1 MEVSVIVPTY
11 KPKEYI
17 YECLES
23 LKNQTLN
30 KELFEV
36 LLVLNGDKEPY
47 YTDIKNWIKKNE
59 LKNFKLFYSEVA
71 GVSNARNLALDLSQ
85 GEYIVFIDDDDY
97 VDNNY
102 LEELYKM
109 NKKIGSNGIVVANYV
124 RFEDK
129 SRKLLSEVSYLFK
142 NNTLLGARKYF
153 SIVCLKIIP
162 KNVISDIRFNTKY
175 KNGEDS
181 LFMVEISKNIE
192 RVEKTEKKTF
202 YWRRVRQDSAHFK
215 KKNKKEILKNSLF
228 LFIDFF
234 KIFLTAG
241 YNKKFVFIEILALCK
256 GTIFQL
262 KN

>member
-1 MEVSVIVPTY
+1 MEVSVIIPTY
-11 KPKEYI
+11 KPQEYI

-36 LLVLNGDKEPY
+36 LVVLNGDKEPY
-47 YTDIKNWIKKNE
+47 HTDIKKWLADNNI
-59 LKNFKLFYSEVA
+59 KNFKLLYSEVA

-109 NKKIGSNGIVVANYV
+109 NKKIGSNGIVVANYA

-129 SRKLLSEVSYLFK
+129 SRKLLSEVTYPFK
-142 NNTLLGARKYF
+142 NNTLLGTRKYF
-153 SIVCLKIIP
+153 SIVWLKIIP

-175 KNGEDS
+175 KNGEDA
-181 LFMVEISKNIE
+181 LFMVEISKNVE
-192 RVEKTEKKTF
+192 RIEKTEKKTF
-202 YWRRVRQDSAHFK
+202 YWRRVRQDSAHFRK
-215 KKNKKEILKNSLF
+215 KSKKEIIKNHFSLIIEYSKSLF
-228 LFIDFF
+228 KKD
-234 KIFLTAG
+234 
-241 YNKKFVFIEILALCK
+241 YNKKFVFVRILALIK
-256 GTIFQL
+256 GMLLQL
-262 KN
+262 K